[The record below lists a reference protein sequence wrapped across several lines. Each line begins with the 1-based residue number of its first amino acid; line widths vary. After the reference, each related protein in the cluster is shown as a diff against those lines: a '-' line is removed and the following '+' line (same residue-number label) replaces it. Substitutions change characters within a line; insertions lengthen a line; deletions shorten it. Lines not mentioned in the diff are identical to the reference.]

1 MYVCI
6 MSCLVLWVFGVHLC
20 YIYPYMCANTVIA
33 PIVHGPKTIVVHT
46 LQLTVGKKLC
56 DRGGYFELF
65 RRKNFGYYDLLKSGT
80 IADKLFTNA
89 LDVMT
94 LVGLTTLDLSSAL

>member
-1 MYVCI
+1 MIV
-6 MSCLVLWVFGVHLC
+6 
-20 YIYPYMCANTVIA
+20 PR
-33 PIVHGPKTIVVHT
+33 VHGPHTIVLHT
-46 LQLTVGKKLC
+46 LLLHVGKKLC
-56 DRGGYFELF
+56 TRGGYFELF

-94 LVGLTTLDLSSAL
+94 LVGLYDLRLVFGSVTASFISKGSIVRRQRVCAHWENDGVV

>member
-1 MYVCI
+1 M
-6 MSCLVLWVFGVHLC
+6 
-20 YIYPYMCANTVIA
+20 
-33 PIVHGPKTIVVHT
+33 IVPTGHGPHTIVLHS
-46 LQLTVGKKLC
+46 LLLHVGKKLC
-56 DRGGYFELF
+56 NRGGYFELF